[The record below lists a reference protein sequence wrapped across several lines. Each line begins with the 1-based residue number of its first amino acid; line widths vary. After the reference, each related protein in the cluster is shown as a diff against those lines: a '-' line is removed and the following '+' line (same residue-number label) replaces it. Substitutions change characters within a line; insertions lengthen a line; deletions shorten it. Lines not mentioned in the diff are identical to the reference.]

1 MLLLLIL
8 IVITTAGLT
17 LMIAHGVMPDLI
29 VLTSLLLIAEVWF
42 TLRHSRKATKQILH
56 FFHMLENE
64 DTLSRYN
71 AETSNSTQRQLSAAM
86 NRVTSNIERLKIEA
100 AENELKLKA
109 VIEHSVSG
117 LLAVDSNNFIVV
129 ANSSAKQLIG
139 ASVLTHTSQISRA
152 NAELHN
158 LMQNLANGGVAT
170 LATHNPPRVLSI
182 RLATLVIANSPL
194 RLYSIVDIKPELD
207 AREVDSWS
215 KLTRVITHE
224 IMNGIAPIL
233 SVSQKLSTTVS
244 SGQNTLTD
252 RQSATLHQGLQVV
265 REQSESLMRFVE
277 HYRQFARI
285 PMPQKSEVNVAQ
297 LFAKVEMLAQQMLQQ
312 KGIAISTQAHSHST
326 ITADENQMVQIL
338 LNLVQNAA
346 EALDNTPNPTIA
358 LHHASTPEGAT
369 ITITDNGTGIP
380 PEQLQEIFVP
390 FYTTKP
396 NGSGIG
402 LSIVRQIVHLHGGS
416 INVRSNLGEGSCFE
430 VRV

>member
-1 MLLLLIL
+1 M
-8 IVITTAGLT
+8 
-17 LMIAHGVMPDLI
+17 
-29 VLTSLLLIAEVWF
+29 
-42 TLRHSRKATKQILH
+42 
-56 FFHMLENE
+56 
-64 DTLSRYN
+64 
-71 AETSNSTQRQLSAAM
+71 
-86 NRVTSNIERLKIEA
+86 
-100 AENELKLKA
+100 
-109 VIEHSVSG
+109 
-117 LLAVDSNNFIVV
+117 
-129 ANSSAKQLIG
+129 
-139 ASVLTHTSQISRA
+139 
-152 NAELHN
+152 
-158 LMQNLANGGVAT
+158 
-170 LATHNPPRVLSI
+170 
-182 RLATLVIANSPL
+182 
-194 RLYSIVDIKPELD
+194 
-207 AREVDSWS
+207 
-215 KLTRVITHE
+215 
-224 IMNGIAPIL
+224 
-233 SVSQKLSTTVS
+233 
-244 SGQNTLTD
+244 
-252 RQSATLHQGLQVV
+252 V

-346 EALDNTPNPTIA
+346 EALNTTPNPTIA

-402 LSIVRQIVHLHGGS
+402 LSIVRQIVHLHDGS